1 MPKKKK
7 AKKKKAKKKNKKEEA
22 NNLQKHE
29 LSELRDSLQVM
40 QQEADMTEIE
50 ADNTL
55 KELDVLKYICD
66 EKEKSLTRQVDIH
79 EAEVVSALEEAD
91 AQYHKDRFMI
101 KELTEDGKVLESQAQ
116 AAREVELEN
125 QRLRE
130 RIAVLTKIIAGQAKQ
145 HGDIINGLNYDKFV
159 VRDRLES
166 TYRTALRDA
175 YAKQRSHAYHSLDT
189 LSRKALDLNAQLKQE
204 MGLRERGLERLHKEM
219 ESNHAQIAGIQHQ
232 NKSMSIM
239 GKQQMRSL
247 ALLQRATA
255 QYKLQKAAY
264 EDELKKKDDTKQDIK
279 LMIEAAKQEQADLL
293 ALQNRKQKRI
303 LQLRNRQR
311 ALQRRLGPRAKKG
324 PVVRAA
330 KKIIENVTRSPD
342 PDASEGED
350 KGSPVVAPEQKPDTK
365 ENNGYTSASLLVSTA
380 PGSVSSR
387 TTTTSTF
394 DFASRFFVP

>member
-1 MPKKKK
+1 M
-7 AKKKKAKKKNKKEEA
+7 
-22 NNLQKHE
+22 QKHE

-66 EKEKSLTRQVDIH
+66 EKKESLIRQDDIH
-79 EAEVVSALEEAD
+79 DAEVVSALEDAD
-91 AQYHKDRFMI
+91 AQYHKDRFTI
-101 KELTEDGKVLESQAQ
+101 KVLTEDGKVLESQAQ

-130 RIAVLTKIIAGQAKQ
+130 RIAVLTKIIAEQAKQ
-145 HGDIINGLNYDKFV
+145 HGDTINALNYDKFV

-204 MGLRERGLERLHKEM
+204 MALRERGLERLHKET
-219 ESNHAQIAGIQHQ
+219 ELNHAQIAGIQRQ
-232 NKSMSIM
+232 NKSMTTM

-255 QYKLQKAAY
+255 QYKLQKTAY
-264 EDELKKKDDTKQDIK
+264 QEELQKKEEKKKDIK
-279 LMIEAAKQEQADLL
+279 LMIEAAKKEQADLL
-293 ALQNRKQKRI
+293 ALQNIKQKRI
-303 LQLRNRQR
+303 LYLRNRRR
-311 ALQRRLGPRAKKG
+311 ALQRRMGPRAKKG
-324 PVVRAA
+324 AVVRAA
-330 KKIIENVTRSPD
+330 KTIIENVTRSPD
-342 PDASEGED
+342 SDAKSEG
-350 KGSPVVAPEQKPDTK
+350 KGSPVVSPEQKRDTK
-365 ENNGYTSASLLVSTA
+365 ENNAYTTTSLLVSTA

-387 TTTTSTF
+387 TTGISDY

>member
-1 MPKKKK
+1 
-7 AKKKKAKKKNKKEEA
+7 
-22 NNLQKHE
+22 
-29 LSELRDSLQVM
+29 M

-66 EKEKSLTRQVDIH
+66 EKEGSLTRQIDIH
-79 EAEVVSALEEAD
+79 DAEVVSALEDAD
-91 AQYHKDRFMI
+91 AQYLKDRFTI
-101 KELTEDGKVLESQAQ
+101 KVLTEDGKVLESQAQ

-145 HGDIINGLNYDKFV
+145 HGDTINGLNYDKFV

-204 MGLRERGLERLHKEM
+204 RALRERGLERLHKETD
-219 ESNHAQIAGIQHQ
+219 SNNAQIAGIQYQ
-232 NKSMSIM
+232 NKSMSTM

-255 QYKLQKAAY
+255 QYKLQKTAY
-264 EDELKKKDDTKQDIK
+264 QDELKKKDETKEDIK

-330 KKIIENVTRSPD
+330 KNIIQNVIRGPD
-342 PDASEGED
+342 SDADGEDNGSSVLASEE
-350 KGSPVVAPEQKPDTK
+350 KRDTK
-365 ENNGYTSASLLVSTA
+365 ANNVYTSASLLVRTA

-387 TTTTSTF
+387 TTTTSDF